1 VAAQEPFEPLN
12 PPPLRAATPLR
23 APSRAASADSGSAA
37 LLELGSETLAL
48 LDLPRRPA
56 LEEFQACI
64 HPDDRMR
71 FDRALGTLVRT
82 SSPVIARV
90 RFTAQADQRF
100 ALRLRYVAGTAFVRT
115 IPLSDGTATD
125 VFASIAVSTARREA
139 RLSLASYATRDIV
152 WEWEVASG
160 IYHFSRRL
168 AELLGYEKLPRQL
181 DMNGFAALLHP
192 DDVISEER
200 VRRRHISD
208 NVRYDIDYRLRDA
221 NGRYRW
227 FRSVAETCR
236 DENGMALSM
245 AGTLSDIDALKFA
258 ERELM
263 EQRNQ
268 LERVTRELQDMSVR
282 LINSQESERRHIAR
296 ELHDQTGQTLTAA
309 VLDLEFWRGKGVPP
323 EEVEQVLASVKRALS
338 EIRDISLQLRP
349 PLLDE
354 AGLENA
360 LRAYLERQAAAGK
373 FEMTFSSE
381 GGQTRRLK
389 PQVEI
394 TAFRLVQEA
403 VTNIVRHAKAAFVD
417 VSLKTS
423 SSDLVIRISDNG
435 SGCVATEALTNAT
448 SGSSLGLISMN
459 ERAALVGGR
468 CEFISSPGIGSIV
481 LARIPLG

>member
-1 VAAQEPFEPLN
+1 MGVPRVTLARESDN
-12 PPPLRAATPLR
+12 SDT
-23 APSRAASADSGSAA
+23 SA
-37 LLELGSETLAL
+37 LLELGSETAAL
-48 LDLPRRPA
+48 LNLPRRPS
-56 LEEFQACI
+56 LEEFLNRI
-64 HPDDRMR
+64 HADDRVT

-82 SSPVIARV
+82 SSPVVTRV
-90 RFTAQADQRF
+90 RLIAAVASDERF
-100 ALRLRYVAGTAFVRT
+100 VLRLRYVAGTAFVRT
-115 IPLSDGTATD
+115 IPSPDRD
-125 VFASIAVSTARREA
+125 VKDLVGAIAASTARREV
-139 RLSLASYATRDIV
+139 RLSLASFATRDIV

-160 IYHFSRRL
+160 TYHFSRRL
-168 AELLGYEKLPRQL
+168 AEVLGHEKLPREL
-181 DMNGFAALLHP
+181 NMNGFAALLHP
-192 DDVISEER
+192 DDVIAEER

-208 NVRYDIDYRLRDA
+208 NMRYDIDYRLRDA
-221 NGRYRW
+221 SGRYRW

-258 ERELM
+258 ERELY

-309 VLDLEFWRGKGVPP
+309 VLDLEFWRGKGVPA
-323 EEVEQVLASVKRALS
+323 EEVEQVLGSVKRALA

-354 AGLENA
+354 TGLENA

-381 GGQTRRLK
+381 GGHSGENGHRRRLP

-417 VSLKTS
+417 VSVKTS

-481 LARIPLG
+481 LARIPLI

>member
-1 VAAQEPFEPLN
+1 VAAQESFQPLN
-12 PPPLRAATPLR
+12 SPFSRGATSSR
-23 APSRAASADSGSAA
+23 APSRAASAEAGSAA
-37 LLELGSETLAL
+37 LLELGSETVTL
-48 LDLPRRPA
+48 LDLPRRPP
-56 LEEFQACI
+56 LEDFQACI
-64 HPDDRMR
+64 HPDDRVT

-82 SSPVIARV
+82 SSPVI
-90 RFTAQADQRF
+90 THIRF
-100 ALRLRYVAGTAFVRT
+100 AAVLPDHHFAVRLRYVAGTAFVRT
-115 IPLSDGTATD
+115 IPLAEGASTD
-125 VFASIAVSTARREA
+125 VFASIAASTARREA
-139 RLSLASYATRDIV
+139 RLALASYATRDIV
-152 WEWEVASG
+152 WEWEVATG
-160 IYHFSRRL
+160 KYHFSRRL
-168 AELLGYEKLPRQL
+168 TEVLGHEKLPRQL
-181 DMNGFAALLHP
+181 DMNGFTALLHP
-192 DDVISEER
+192 DDVIAEER

-227 FRSVAETCR
+227 FRAMAETCR

-258 ERELM
+258 ERELL

-323 EEVEQVLASVKRALS
+323 EEVEQVLASVKRALA

-354 AGLENA
+354 AGLDNA

-373 FEMTFSSE
+373 FEVTFSSE
-381 GGQTRRLK
+381 GHTRRLK
-389 PQVEI
+389 TQVEI

-481 LARIPLG
+481 LARLPLD

>member
-1 VAAQEPFEPLN
+1 MLLN
-12 PPPLRAATPLR
+12 I
-23 APSRAASADSGSAA
+23 
-37 LLELGSETLAL
+37 
-48 LDLPRRPA
+48 PRRPS
-56 LEEFQACI
+56 LEEVLGRI
-64 HPDDRMR
+64 HPDDRIA

-82 SSPVIARV
+82 GSPVVTRV
-90 RFTAQADQRF
+90 RFVTAAEQRF
-100 ALRLRYVAGTAFVRT
+100 VLRLRYVAGTAFLRT
-115 IPLSDGTATD
+115 IPSPDRDAKDIVGA
-125 VFASIAVSTARREA
+125 IAANTARREA
-139 RLSLASYATRDIV
+139 RLSLASFATRDIV

-160 IYHFSRRL
+160 TYHFSRRL
-168 AELLGYEKLPRQL
+168 AEALGHEKLPREL

-192 DDVISEER
+192 DDVIAEER

-221 NGRYRW
+221 SGRYRW

-258 ERELM
+258 ERELY

-268 LERVTRELQDMSVR
+268 LERVSRELQDMSVR

-309 VLDLEFWRGKGVPP
+309 VLDLEFWRGKGVPA
-323 EEVEQVLASVKRALS
+323 EEVEQVLGSVKRALA

-354 AGLENA
+354 TGLENA

-381 GGQTRRLK
+381 GGHLRRLP

-417 VSLKTS
+417 VSIKTS
-423 SSDLVIRISDNG
+423 SSDLVIRVSDNG

-481 LARIPLG
+481 LARIPLT

>member
-1 VAAQEPFEPLN
+1 VAAYEPFQPMNLPM
-12 PPPLRAATPLR
+12 PPVAAPART
-23 APSRAASADSGSAA
+23 PSRAAGGELASAA
-37 LLELGSETLAL
+37 LLELGSETAAL
-48 LDLPRRPA
+48 VKMTRRPA
-56 LEEFQACI
+56 LEDFQACI
-64 HPDDRMR
+64 HPDDRVT

-82 SSPVIARV
+82 SSPVITRV
-90 RFTAQADQRF
+90 RFIAAQSDVRF
-100 ALRLRYVAGTAFVRT
+100 VLRLRYVAGTAFVRT
-115 IPLSDGTATD
+115 IPLTEGSATD
-125 VFASIAVSTARREA
+125 IFSSIAASTARREA

-152 WEWEVASG
+152 WDWEVASG
-160 IYHFSRRL
+160 AYHFSRRL
-168 AELLGYEKLPRQL
+168 SEVLGLDRLPRQL
-181 DMNGFAALLHP
+181 DMNDFAALLHP
-192 DDVISEER
+192 DDVVAEER

-208 NVRYDIDYRLRDA
+208 NVRYDMDYRLRDA

-227 FRSVAETCR
+227 FRAVAETCR

-258 ERELM
+258 ERELIT
-263 EQRNQ
+263 QRDQ
-268 LERVTRELQDMSVR
+268 LERMTRELQDMSVR

-309 VLDLEFWRGKGVPP
+309 VLDLEFWRGKGVPA
-323 EEVEQVLASVKRALS
+323 EEVEQVLASVKRALE
-338 EIRDISLQLRP
+338 EIRDIALQLRP

-360 LRAYLERQAAAGK
+360 LRAYLERQAAAGR

-381 GGQTRRLK
+381 GHTRRLK
-389 PQVEI
+389 PQIEI

-481 LARIPLG
+481 LARLPLD

>member
-1 VAAQEPFEPLN
+1 VAAQEPFN
-12 PPPLRAATPLR
+12 PINLPMPRIVTSSR
-23 APSRAASADSGSAA
+23 TPSRAAGEELVSAA
-37 LLELGSETLAL
+37 LLEIGSETAAL
-48 LDLPRRPA
+48 VKLPRRPA
-56 LEEFQACI
+56 LEDFQACI
-64 HPDDRMR
+64 HPDDRLT

-82 SSPVIARV
+82 SSPVITRV
-90 RFTAQADQRF
+90 RFIAAQSDVPF
-100 ALRLRYVAGTAFVRT
+100 ILRLRYVAGTAFVRT
-115 IPLSDGTATD
+115 IPFIDDAATD
-125 VFASIAVSTARREA
+125 IFSAIAASTARREA

-152 WEWEVASG
+152 WEWDVASG
-160 IYHFSRRL
+160 SYHFSRRL
-168 AELLGYEKLPRQL
+168 SEVLGHDKLPRRL
-181 DMNGFAALLHP
+181 DMNDFTALLHP
-192 DDVISEER
+192 DDVVAEER
-200 VRRRHISD
+200 VRRRQISD

-227 FRSVAETCR
+227 FRAMAETCR

-258 ERELM
+258 ERELI
-263 EQRNQ
+263 EQRDQ

-309 VLDLEFWRGKGVPP
+309 VLDLEYWRGKGVPAD
-323 EEVEQVLASVKRALS
+323 EVETVLASVKQALA
-338 EIRDISLQLRP
+338 EVRDIALQLRP

-381 GGQTRRLK
+381 GHTRRLK

-403 VTNIVRHAKAAFVD
+403 VTNILRHAKAAFVD

-423 SSDLVIRISDNG
+423 SSDLVLRISDNG

-481 LARIPLG
+481 LARLPLT